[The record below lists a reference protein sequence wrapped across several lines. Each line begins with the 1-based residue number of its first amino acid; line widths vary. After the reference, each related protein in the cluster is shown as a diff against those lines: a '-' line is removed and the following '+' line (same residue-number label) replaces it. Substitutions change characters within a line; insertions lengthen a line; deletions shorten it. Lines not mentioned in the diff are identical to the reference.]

1 MPDVPYSPNAVL
13 HRNSGVPA
21 ALSDAFPL
29 AVVDTG
35 SGSATL
41 YARQDALETAPCDG
55 FSVTGAWTLLAA
67 GSSALLAAGTR
78 TAVRRTS
85 GGPVPFRLE
94 WGA

>member
-13 HRNSGVPA
+13 HRNSGVPST
-21 ALSDAFPL
+21 LTDGLPL
-29 AVVDTG
+29 VVVDTG

-55 FSVTGAWTLLAA
+55 FGVTGAWTLLAA
-67 GSSALLAAGTR
+67 GSSAVLSPETR